1 MHTHANILNMIRPA
15 CIPIIPSYTR
25 KQSSKQSSEQKY
37 CYAHTSTPA
46 APAQGADHGSAL
58 VYSPAGGRWLRRSYI
73 PPRVGPRRVA
83 SADPRG
89 YSSSCIFLKIRLL
102 GRSSAADRVATPDR
116 VATQKRCTAT
126 ASLPKYGATNVRQR
140 RPFAPYRQLPVRAHV
155 RVRVHVHVHDVCAY
169 KKPRPTIRIRIR
181 E

>member
-37 CYAHTSTPA
+37 CYAHTSTQA

-102 GRSSAADRVATPDR
+102 GRSALLHLCRRMCVDRG
-116 VATQKRCTAT
+116 
-126 ASLPKYGATNVRQR
+126 ASR
-140 RPFAPYRQLPVRAHV
+140 
-155 RVRVHVHVHDVCAY
+155 
-169 KKPRPTIRIRIR
+169 RIRRR
-181 E
+181 ESRARPRARSLYI

>member
-1 MHTHANILNMIRPA
+1 MIRPA

-89 YSSSCIFLKIRLL
+89 YSSSCIFLKICLP
-102 GRSSAADRVATPDR
+102 GRSAA
-116 VATQKRCTAT
+116 
-126 ASLPKYGATNVRQR
+126 ASLDGPRRRDGCAAAQR
-140 RPFAPYRQLPVRAHV
+140 RCAASRERDTKQMHGHGLRART
-155 RVRVHVHVHDVCAY
+155 RVTRCRPCALRPAHDSEDSC
-169 KKPRPTIRIRIR
+169 KSCM
-181 E
+181 